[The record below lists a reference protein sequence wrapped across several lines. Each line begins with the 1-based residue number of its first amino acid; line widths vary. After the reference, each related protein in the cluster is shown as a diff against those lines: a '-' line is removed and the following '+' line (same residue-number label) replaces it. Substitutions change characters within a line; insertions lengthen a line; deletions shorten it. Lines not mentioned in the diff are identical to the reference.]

1 MRYAHEDP
9 EVGALVHRYV
19 TPDRRYLILGGNL
32 LRLAEPERGR
42 FIQNLANAAAG
53 ITPEELSILLEG
65 GWRERK
71 TAAWLIAVAGRAEFR
86 ARLGELL
93 LASEAV
99 YAGRGYCV
107 ALAHFHTED
116 DAQLLIAYLD
126 KYLPRRDLSYDQA
139 MALGA
144 LMHIDTALSTE
155 HAARFLAPGGLWQQW
170 IAGPPSPLNEGAQR
184 SREFIGYLCAFA
196 AEAAALARLDPT
208 GPGEHR

>member
-1 MRYAHEDP
+1 MRYAHNDP
-9 EVGALVHRYV
+9 ELMALVHRFV

-32 LRLAEPERGR
+32 LRLAEPERGQ
-42 FIQNLANAAAG
+42 FMQNLAHAAAE

-71 TAAWLIAVAGRAEFR
+71 TAAWLIAIAGRIEFR
-86 ARLGELL
+86 AQLGELL

-107 ALAHFHTED
+107 ALAQFQTED
-116 DAQLLIAYLD
+116 DAQLLITYLD

-144 LMHIDTALSTE
+144 LMHIDTALNTE

-170 IAGPPSPLNEGAQR
+170 IAGRPSPLNEGAQR
-184 SREFIGYLCAFA
+184 SREFIGQLCAFA
-196 AEAAALARLDPT
+196 AETAALTRVDQA
-208 GPGEHR
+208 GPGEI